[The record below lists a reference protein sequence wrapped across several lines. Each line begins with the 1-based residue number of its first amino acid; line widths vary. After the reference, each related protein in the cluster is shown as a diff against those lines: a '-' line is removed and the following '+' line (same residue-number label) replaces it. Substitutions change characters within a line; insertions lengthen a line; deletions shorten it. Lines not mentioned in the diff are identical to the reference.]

1 MHTVAPALAA
11 AKPRIAFW
19 DNARFVLIVLV
30 VVGHSI
36 STVRTDTALGLA
48 IYSYI
53 YLFHMPAMILLSGIF
68 SRAEAS
74 PKVIRSTF
82 QLLVTWLLWEGIW
95 AAIDFAVLDETPHE
109 NFLETPSWTLWFLVS
124 LATMRILLPYL
135 AKLRYPLT
143 VSIVVA
149 LGSGMIPDIGTAFSA
164 RRTLAFL
171 PFFVVGWLIRE
182 RGLLEGQWFARPYR
196 AARVAAWTVLVAT
209 AAVFALVPAITGG
222 WRIDRWLTWRDD
234 YDWMFRNAP
243 IGSWMPAEGW
253 QTLVGGAAVT
263 GLLLLVALA
272 MTLALLIVVPRRRS
286 AMTTWGTRTLYV
298 YLLHGLVVWALRE
311 SGAID
316 AVGTDSAWGTLAIA
330 GFGAV
335 LAVVLS
341 TTWVQRIFW
350 PVIEPRLGWLLRR
363 DSADDAMSER
373 RVHPGG

>member
-1 MHTVAPALAA
+1 
-11 AKPRIAFW
+11 
-19 DNARFVLIVLV
+19 
-30 VVGHSI
+30 
-36 STVRTDTALGLA
+36 
-48 IYSYI
+48 
-53 YLFHMPAMILLSGIF
+53 
-68 SRAEAS
+68 
-74 PKVIRSTF
+74 
-82 QLLVTWLLWEGIW
+82 
-95 AAIDFAVLDETPHE
+95 
-109 NFLETPSWTLWFLVS
+109 
-124 LATMRILLPYL
+124 
-135 AKLRYPLT
+135 
-143 VSIVVA
+143 
-149 LGSGMIPDIGTAFSA
+149 
-164 RRTLAFL
+164 
-171 PFFVVGWLIRE
+171 
-182 RGLLEGQWFARPYR
+182 
-196 AARVAAWTVLVAT
+196 
-209 AAVFALVPAITGG
+209 
-222 WRIDRWLTWRDD
+222 
-234 YDWMFRNAP
+234 MFRNAP